1 MYVWHWVVWVRFFFF
16 LGVVQKHVFGGSK
29 GMCEQRRDKD
39 TRAEASLPVRLSRRL
54 PFSGFKFCLLCALA
68 CLCEL
73 AVRKQGIHSH
83 SPSSSDQLSSIPL
96 RERAATGDWSV
107 VSSGGLARCMH
118 GLVHARRHQTTTSV
132 SVSALLAGVTLLLHC
147 CSGVDAAC

>member
-1 MYVWHWVVWVRFFFF
+1 MGEIFSFSWGRSKSMF
-16 LGVVQKHVFGGSK
+16 LGGSK
-29 GMCEQRRDKD
+29 GVACGSKEETKD
-39 TRAEASLPVRLSRRL
+39 SRAEASIPVRLSRRL
-54 PFSGFKFCLLCALA
+54 PLPGFKICLLCALP

-96 RERAATGDWSV
+96 RARAATGDWSV

>member
-1 MYVWHWVVWVRFFFF
+1 MF
-16 LGVVQKHVFGGSK
+16 LGVRKACGSK
-29 GMCEQRRDKD
+29 EETKI
-39 TRAEASLPVRLSRRL
+39 AEPKHLSPCPSFPAPS
-54 PFSGFKFCLLCALA
+54 PFRIQICLLCALA

-73 AVRKQGIHSH
+73 AIRKQGIHSH
-83 SPSSSDQLSSIPL
+83 SPSSSDQSSSIPL
-96 RERAATGDWSV
+96 RARGATGDWSV

-118 GLVHARRHQTTTSV
+118 GLVHAHRHQTTTSV